1 MTQMERIH
9 KWSFFIDTKSKRILR
24 HGFEEGL
31 SELMFWSEK
40 GAKCSGGKYEGW
52 TLNTL
57 KNCSTRVNNNCDR
70 SLTDDIAESLNTLGC
85 YDDAEEI
92 VIQYR
97 TCLSREGDDMCQ
109 CFQLINQ
116 LPKPNCDR
124 DIMDSWQYQVWEA
137 HKSCIDTVVRC
148 NQAFKRAAGEVGYC
162 ARDSDDEK
170 TAPWTRNHD
179 ALNDDGEAD
188 DAVDA
193 RWAGLCSLNF

>member
-97 TCLSREGDDMCQ
+97 VSNYEH
-109 CFQLINQ
+109 LISS
-116 LPKPNCDR
+116 K
-124 DIMDSWQYQVWEA
+124 
-137 HKSCIDTVVRC
+137 
-148 NQAFKRAAGEVGYC
+148 F
-162 ARDSDDEK
+162 
-170 TAPWTRNHD
+170 
-179 ALNDDGEAD
+179 
-188 DAVDA
+188 
-193 RWAGLCSLNF
+193 F